1 MVREMAFVVYAV
13 KDMDRSVAFYRDTI
27 GLRPGEA
34 FGDQWV
40 EFDVGNGTF
49 GVVTGGEDIGVTPG
63 TQFSVAFEVDDVEA
77 ERTRLLGAG
86 VPVTE
91 IMDSPVCFSAFV
103 TDPDGN
109 RFGIHQ
115 RKKR

>member
-1 MVREMAFVVYAV
+1 MAFVVYPV

-27 GLRPGEA
+27 GLKPGEA

-49 GVVTGGEDIGVTPG
+49 GVVTGGEEIGVTPG
-63 TQFSVAFEVDDVEA
+63 TQFSVAFEVDDLAA
-77 ERTRLLGAG
+77 ERTRLQGAG
-86 VPVTE
+86 VPVTDV
-91 IMDSPVCFSAFV
+91 MDSPACVSAFV